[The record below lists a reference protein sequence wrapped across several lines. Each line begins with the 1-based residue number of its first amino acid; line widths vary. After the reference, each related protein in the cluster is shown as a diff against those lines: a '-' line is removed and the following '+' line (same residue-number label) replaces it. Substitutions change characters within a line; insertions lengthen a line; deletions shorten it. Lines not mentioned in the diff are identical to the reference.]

1 MPSDMLQDLRYA
13 FRSLAKAPGFSL
25 FAILALAIGI
35 GANTTVFSVVNQVLL
50 TPPAYR
56 QPDRVVMV
64 QSVNARQNTLEGYS
78 SYDDYQDLRRESKT
92 LEALGAASPRWNF
105 TLYQNGSVEE
115 VHGFWASASLFHL
128 LGVNPILGRTF
139 ADSEDQPGNIQAVV
153 LSYDLWQRA
162 FGGSRDILGSKVR
175 IDDTTPTVIGVMPA
189 GFRFLED
196 ADLWVPLTPNFVN
209 SRGRGVRYLYIAG
222 RLKPGFSISQV
233 RAELTSL
240 MRELETR
247 YPSSNSGFGPR
258 VTGIRNYLT
267 GDARPILLLL
277 AAAVGFVLLI
287 ACANVAN
294 LMLARSLARRQETA
308 IRIALGAGKLRLLR
322 QSLAESLT
330 VSAIGGGLGLLLA
343 QWGAYA
349 VHVVKWKGIPDLAS
363 VALDARILAFT
374 VAATLGSALIVGLL
388 PSLRF
393 PAANCGEELRGEG
406 RSATASAGGSRT
418 RSALMIGEIALTMTL
433 LAGSGLLVRSL
444 IHLLSVNPGFE
455 TSNILTFQT
464 NLPGSKYGERQQ
476 RQSLY
481 DRFAARI
488 QALPGVRSV
497 GAVSRLP
504 LGEGNISS
512 TLTIEGRS
520 VPEGDRPGIDF
531 RVASESYFRTMS
543 IPVLRGRLADPRR
556 PLETNINE
564 TAAQRFW
571 PGENPIGK
579 HIKMGPYPDRLP
591 WITIVG
597 VIGDVHHLGL
607 DIAPR
612 PEAYVPYSAGPLG
625 NPVWVVR
632 TETSAES
639 LIAAIRNEM
648 RALDPEIPVY
658 NVSSMDELVGRS
670 LQTRRFT
677 VALLAIFS
685 AVALLLAAIG
695 LYGVVSYA
703 VGLRTHEIGIR
714 IALGAQSSAV
724 VRMVLAQGLRVV
736 AAGLLI
742 GAAATLAIGPFFS
755 SLVYGVGTRDPL
767 TLAVAGSVL
776 LVIALLASYVPARRA
791 AKLDPIAAL
800 RT

>member
-1 MPSDMLQDLRYA
+1 MLQDLRYA

-35 GANTTVFSVVNQVLL
+35 GANTTVFSVINQVLL

-56 QPDRVVMV
+56 QSDRIVLV
-64 QSVNARQNTLEGYS
+64 QSVNARQNTLEGFS
-78 SYDDYQDLRRESKT
+78 SYDDYQDLRRDSKT
-92 LEALGAASPRWNF
+92 LEAVGAESPRWNF
-105 TLYQNGSVEE
+105 TLYQAGGVEE

-139 ADSEDQPGNIQAVV
+139 TDSEDQPGQVQSVV
-153 LSYDLWQRA
+153 LSYGLWQRA
-162 FGGSRDILGSKVR
+162 FGGSREILGSKVR
-175 IDDTTPTVIGVMPA
+175 FDDSTPKVIGVMPP
-189 GFRFLED
+189 GFQFLED
-196 ADLWVPLTPNFVN
+196 ADLWVPLAPNFVN
-209 SRGRGVRYLYIAG
+209 SRGRGVRYLHVAG
-222 RLKPGFSISQV
+222 RIKQNFSIDQA
-233 RAELTSL
+233 RAELTAI
-240 MRELETR
+240 MRELEVR

-258 VTGIRNYLT
+258 VTAIRNYLT

-308 IRIALGAGKLRLLR
+308 IRLALGAGQLRLLR
-322 QSLAESLT
+322 QSLAESLAVAT
-330 VSAIGGGLGLLLA
+330 LGGGLGLILA
-343 QWGAYA
+343 QWAAYGG
-349 VHVVKWKGIPDLAS
+349 HVMKWKGVPDLAA
-363 VALDARILAFT
+363 VGLDGRVLAFT
-374 VAATLGSALIVGLL
+374 LAATLGSALLVGLL
-388 PSLRF
+388 PSLRP
-393 PAANCGEELRGEG
+393 PAANWGEELRGEG
-406 RSATASAGGSRT
+406 RSATVSSGGSRM

-433 LAGSGLLVRSL
+433 LAGSGLLVHSL
-444 IHLLSVNPGFE
+444 IRLLSVNPGFE
-455 TSNILTFQT
+455 TRNVLTFQT

-481 DRFAARI
+481 DRFAART

-520 VPEGDRPGIDF
+520 MPEGDRPGIDF
-531 RVASESYFRTMS
+531 RVASESYFPTMS
-543 IPVLRGRLADPRR
+543 IPVLRGRLADPQR
-556 PLETNINE
+556 PLEANINE
-564 TAAQRFW
+564 TAARRFW

-579 HIKMGPYPDRLP
+579 HIKLGPYPDRLP
-591 WITIVG
+591 WVTIVG

-612 PEAYVPYSAGPLG
+612 PEVYAPYSAGPLG

-632 TETSAES
+632 TTTSPES

-670 LQTRRFT
+670 LQTRRFS
-677 VALLAIFS
+677 VVLLAIFS
-685 AVALLLAAIG
+685 AVALLLASIG

-714 IALGAQSSAV
+714 IALGAQRSAV

-736 AAGLLI
+736 LTGLLI
-742 GAAATLAIGPFFS
+742 GAGASLVIGPLFG
-755 SLVYGVGTRDPL
+755 SLIYGVGARDPL
-767 TLAVAGSVL
+767 TLAVAALVL
-776 LVIALLASYVPARRA
+776 LLIALLASYMPARRA

-800 RT
+800 RS

>member
-35 GANTTVFSVVNQVLL
+35 GANTTVFSVVDQVLL

-78 SYDDYQDLRRESKT
+78 SYNDYQDISRESKT
-92 LEALGAASPRWNF
+92 LEAIGAVSPRWNF
-105 TLYQNGSVEE
+105 TLHETGGAEE
-115 VHGFWASASLFHL
+115 VHGFWASASLFPL

-139 ADSEDQPGNIQAVV
+139 ADSEDRPGHVQAVV
-153 LSYDLWQRA
+153 LSYELWQRA

-175 IDDTTPTVIGVMPA
+175 IDDDTATVIGVMPA
-189 GFRFLED
+189 GFRFLQE
-196 ADLWVPLTPNFVN
+196 ADLWVPLAPNFVN
-209 SRGRGVRYLYIAG
+209 SRGRGVRYLNITG
-222 RLKPGFSISQV
+222 RLKPGFSIDQA
-233 RAELTSL
+233 RAELTSI
-240 MRELETR
+240 MRELETH
-247 YPSSNSGFGPR
+247 YPASNAGFSPR
-258 VTGIRNYLT
+258 VTAIHDHLT
-267 GDARPILLLL
+267 GDTRPVLLLL

-343 QWGAYA
+343 QWGTYA
-349 VHVVKWKGIPDLAS
+349 VHVVKWKGIPDLET

-374 VAATLGSALIVGLL
+374 FAATLGSALLVGLL
-388 PSLRF
+388 PSLRS
-393 PAANCGEELRGEG
+393 PAANWGEELRGEG
-406 RSATASAGGSRT
+406 RSATASARGSRM

-444 IHLLSVNPGFE
+444 IRLLSVNPGFE
-455 TSNILTFQT
+455 THNILTFQT
-464 NLPGSKYGERQQ
+464 NLPASKYGEMQQ
-476 RQSLY
+476 RQSFY
-481 DRFAARI
+481 DRLTARI

-504 LGEGNISS
+504 LGEGNITS

-520 VPEGDRPGIDF
+520 MPTGDRPGIDF
-531 RVASESYFRTMS
+531 RTASKSYFPTMG
-543 IPVLRGRLADPRR
+543 IPVVQGRLADPQR

-564 TAAQRFW
+564 TAARRFW

-579 HIKMGPYPDRLP
+579 HIKMGQYPDRLP
-591 WITIVG
+591 WLTIVG
-597 VIGDVHHLGL
+597 IVGDVHHLGL

-612 PEAYVPYSAGPLG
+612 PEAYMPYSAGPLG
-625 NPVWVVR
+625 NPAWVVR
-632 TETSAES
+632 TGVSAES

-648 RALDPEIPVY
+648 RAIDPEIPVY

-670 LQTRRFT
+670 LQTRRFS

-685 AVALLLAAIG
+685 AIALLLAAIG

-703 VGLRTHEIGIR
+703 VGQRTREIGIR

-724 VRMVLAQGLRVV
+724 VSMVLAQGLRVV
-736 AAGLLI
+736 AVGLLI
-742 GAAATLAIGPFFS
+742 GAAATLAIGPLFS
-755 SLVYGVGTRDPL
+755 NLVYGVGTRDPL

-776 LVIALLASYVPARRA
+776 LLIALLASYFPARRA